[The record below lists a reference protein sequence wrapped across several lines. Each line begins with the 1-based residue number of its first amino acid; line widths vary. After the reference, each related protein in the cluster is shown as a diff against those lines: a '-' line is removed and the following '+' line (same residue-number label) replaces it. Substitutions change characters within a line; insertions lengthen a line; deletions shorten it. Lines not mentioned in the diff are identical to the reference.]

1 VEAVAAAVAR
11 DPVFCRS
18 ARLFLLMLGGLLFFF
33 SSLQLDYVVAFLLK
47 ILPSQPEV

>member
-1 VEAVAAAVAR
+1 VEAAAVAKR
-11 DPVFCRS
+11 PGVCRS
-18 ARLFLLMLGGLLFFF
+18 ALLFLLMLAGLLIFF